1 MELLAAG
8 WQESDLGVFSRRCQD
23 NFPRSLLCGGVVD
36 VMEVNCM
43 ERPYG
48 EIRVEFGVL
57 DKRGQQIDQIIE
69 TRPGRQGARLQ
80 LVIESQRPEARRFVL
95 HSFRAKARLD

>member
-1 MELLAAG
+1 M
-8 WQESDLGVFSRRCQD
+8 
-23 NFPRSLLCGGVVD
+23 
-36 VMEVNCM
+36 
-43 ERPYG
+43 
-48 EIRVEFGVL
+48 EFGVL

-69 TRPGRQGARLQ
+69 TRPCRQGERLQ